1 MLIKKEV
8 LVPQQIKMY
17 TYPLDSERPFVW
29 CMERE
34 PQETQTE
41 TLNEKAQ
48 NLKGVSLRV
57 ENNRKLNA
65 CTRSQINK
73 GESHECSV
81 FQSWINVAVASNDT
95 KRTVT
100 GKHSRH
106 LHRIYFLFF

>member
-48 NLKGVSLRV
+48 NLKG
-57 ENNRKLNA
+57 KAMNA
-65 CTRSQINK
+65 RS
-73 GESHECSV
+73 
-81 FQSWINVAVASNDT
+81 SNH
-95 KRTVT
+95 
-100 GKHSRH
+100 GSM
-106 LHRIYFLFF
+106 